1 MKSIILKST
10 IILSVI
16 AMSAFTNVNNAIDAK
31 KVVGTWAYSVPYA
44 PDGYQKGDLVIE
56 EKEGKLSGYTSMDG
70 YKTTVEKMKL
80 EGDKLTFVL
89 YVEGTRVSFDLTFDK
104 KTFAGKVSYSEG
116 TLDITGKKKE

>member
-1 MKSIILKST
+1 MNSIFLKST
-10 IILSVI
+10 LVLSVI
-16 AMSAFTNVNNAIDAK
+16 AMFAFTNSDNAIDAK

-44 PDGYQKGDLVIE
+44 PDGYQNGDLIIE

-80 EGDKLTFVL
+80 EGDKLTFEL
-89 YVEGTRVSFDLTFDK
+89 YVEGTKVSFDLTFKK

-116 TLDITGKKKE
+116 TLDITGKKKK